1 MDCSAIPKD
10 YDQGGKTLRT
20 SGQWAQRADSILVQP
35 SESEFDNGIRKLW
48 RHCRI
53 APSSGVRGG

>member
-10 YDQGGKTLRT
+10 YDAGEATLRT
-20 SGQWAQRADSILVQP
+20 SERWAQRAHSILVQP
-35 SESEFDNGIRKLW
+35 SESEFDNGMRKLW

-53 APSSGVRGG
+53 AQSSGVRGG